1 MFKWK
6 KKKKESNLCGHFL
19 MLKLVC
25 RKWLNYVNVGK
36 FFADFYFLPIFFVV
50 DFTDNVLG
58 LLRCFDHFTPNV
70 HTPQKKISIYLYLVH
85 TVYLFSLIEYFTAC
99 FLISSQW
106 NDAGFYRIPFE
117 YVLQRLVIE
126 KTFPHYER

>member
-1 MFKWK
+1 MY
-6 KKKKESNLCGHFL
+6 
-19 MLKLVC
+19 
-25 RKWLNYVNVGK
+25 LNCYDV
-36 FFADFYFLPIFFVV
+36 FIPS
-50 DFTDNVLG
+50 
-58 LLRCFDHFTPNV
+58 
-70 HTPQKKISIYLYLVH
+70 HTKRSHTTKKISIYLYLVH

-117 YVLQRLVIE
+117 NVLQRLVIE